1 MSHTAPHR
9 NPFQIGIPCVMMR
22 GGTSRGPF
30 FLASDLPA
38 APAARDALLLSVM
51 GAGNDLAIDGIGG
64 GNPVTSKVAIVG
76 PATVA
81 DADVDYLFAQV
92 RVHEGVVDT
101 APNCGNMLAAVGPF
115 AIEAGLVPACDGVT
129 VVRIHNVNT
138 GKLIEARVRTPGGAV
153 TYEGDAAIDGVPG
166 TAAPIHL
173 SFLDA
178 AGANTGRL
186 LPTGAVVDTID
197 GVAVSCVDAAIP
209 VMLVRAADLG
219 KTGYEPAESFRGDRA
234 FLDRLEALRVE
245 AGRRMGLA
253 NPAGSVIPKPVLL
266 APPSRGGTLT
276 VRYFMPH
283 ECHKAL
289 AITGAVA
296 IATACTVPGTLAAEL
311 LAADSLDTDSLATDS
326 LGTDL
331 AGPLALTR
339 DVTIE
344 HPAGRLTIRLEPGT
358 APGAMPVAGVLR
370 TARRLFEGT
379 VFARPLDPP
388 RAALAA

>member
-9 NPFQIGIPCVMMR
+9 NALQIGIPCVMMR

-38 APAARDALLLSVM
+38 APAARNALLLSVM
-51 GAGNDLAIDGIGG
+51 GAGNDLGIDGIGG

-115 AIEAGLVPACDGVT
+115 ALEAGLVPACDGVT

-138 GKLIEARVRTPGGAV
+138 GKRIEARVRTPGGAV

-186 LPTGAVVDTID
+186 LPTGAVLDTID
-197 GVAVSCVDAAIP
+197 GVDVSCVDAAIP
-209 VMLVRAADLG
+209 VMLVRAADMG
-219 KTGYEPAESFRGDRA
+219 KSGYEPAESVRGDRA

-266 APPSRGGTLT
+266 APPSRGGTLA

-283 ECHKAL
+283 ECHRAL

-296 IATACTVPGTLAAEL
+296 VATACTIPGTLAA
-311 LAADSLDTDSLATDS
+311 SLAR
-326 LGTDL
+326 
-331 AGPLALTR
+331 PLVLPG
-339 DVTIE
+339 DVIIE
-344 HPAGRLTIRLEPGT
+344 HPAGRLTVRLDPGH
-358 APGAMPVAGVLR
+358 APAAMPTASVLR

-388 RAALAA
+388 RAAMAA